1 MVLVFH
7 FILLSNLTLILYS
20 LFLPKL
26 TWIALKV
33 MIHPSPLTN
42 HSTRVTNATP
52 ITSYKKGPLGWQV
65 VKRAYSPCQAT
76 AHSAPA
82 LRGPCS
88 YSVRVGHFDSNDNL
102 DVFLANI
109 NLKNPSKPVPPSPAS
124 RRVSHLPP
132 VCFGPS
138 RLWVCGVRRPRC

>member
-1 MVLVFH
+1 MLTNVRQIFWKTEGVNTARCLFLLVVVGVLLVLVFH

-88 YSVRVGHFDSNDNL
+88 YSVRVGHFDSNDNWT
-102 DVFLANI
+102 FSWPTSI
-109 NLKNPSKPVPPSPAS
+109 
-124 RRVSHLPP
+124 
-132 VCFGPS
+132 
-138 RLWVCGVRRPRC
+138 

>member
-1 MVLVFH
+1 MLTNVRQIFWKTEGVNTAGCLFLLVVVGVLLVLVFH

-88 YSVRVGHFDSNDNL
+88 YSVRVGHFDSNDNWT
-102 DVFLANI
+102 F
-109 NLKNPSKPVPPSPAS
+109 S
-124 RRVSHLPP
+124 
-132 VCFGPS
+132 
-138 RLWVCGVRRPRC
+138 